1 MVKTKQIV
9 LIGHG
14 KIGSGVLSS
23 LEIIYGKLDNVSSVD
38 TYVDS
43 NFNLPETVHE
53 IVGKNSDK
61 DLIVVTD
68 LFGGSV
74 NNEFLK
80 YISQDNFYL
89 ITGMNLSLVIELVSQ
104 LNISNNKSVDE
115 IIRHTISSTQNSIQY
130 LDEESLNKSNDDDD
144 F

>member
-1 MVKTKQIV
+1 MAKTKQIV

-23 LEIIYGKLDNVSSVD
+23 VEIIYGKLDNVSSVD

-53 IVGKNSDK
+53 IVEKNSDK

-115 IIRHTISSTQNSIQY
+115 MIRHAISSTQNSIQY
-130 LDEESLNKSNDDDD
+130 LDEESLNKSNDDD

>member
-1 MVKTKQIV
+1 MAKTKQIV

-23 LEIIYGKLDNVSSVD
+23 VEIIYGKLDNVSSVD

-53 IVGKNSDK
+53 IVEKNSDK

-115 IIRHTISSTQNSIQY
+115 MIRHTISSTKNSIQY
-130 LDEESLNKSNDDDD
+130 LDEESLNKSNDGD

>member
-1 MVKTKQIV
+1 MAKTKQIV

-23 LEIIYGKLDNVSSVD
+23 VEIIYGKLDNVSSVD

-53 IVGKNSDK
+53 IVEKNSDK

-115 IIRHTISSTQNSIQY
+115 MIRHTISSTQNSIQY
-130 LDEESLNKSNDDDD
+130 LDEESLSKSNDDD

>member
-1 MVKTKQIV
+1 MARKKRIV

-23 LEIIYGKLDNVSSVD
+23 VELIYGKLDNVYSVD
-38 TYVDS
+38 TYVET
-43 NFNLPETVHE
+43 NFNLPEVVHE
-53 IVGKNSDK
+53 IIEKNK
-61 DLIVVTD
+61 NNDLIVITD

-80 YISQDNFYL
+80 YIGQDNFYL
-89 ITGMNLSLVIELVSQ
+89 LTGMNLSLVIELVSQ
-104 LNISNNKSVDE
+104 LNISENKSVNE
-115 IIRHTISSTQNSIQY
+115 IIHHAISSTKNSIQY
-130 LDEESLNKSNDDDD
+130 FDEESLNKTDDDD

>member
-1 MVKTKQIV
+1 MAKTKQIV

-23 LEIIYGKLDNVSSVD
+23 VEIIYGKLDNVSSVD

-80 YISQDNFYL
+80 YISRDNFYL

-115 IIRHTISSTQNSIQY
+115 MIRHTISSTQNSIQY
-130 LDEESLNKSNDDDD
+130 LDEESLKKSNDDD

>member
-1 MVKTKQIV
+1 MAKTKQIV

-23 LEIIYGKLDNVSSVD
+23 VEIIYGKLDNVSSVD

-53 IVGKNSDK
+53 IVEKNSDK

-80 YISQDNFYL
+80 YISRDNFYL

-115 IIRHTISSTQNSIQY
+115 MIRHTISSTQNSIQY
-130 LDEESLNKSNDDDD
+130 LDEESLKKSNDDD

>member
-23 LEIIYGKLDNVSSVD
+23 FEIIYGKLDNVSSVD

-53 IVGKNSDK
+53 IVEKNSDK

-68 LFGGSV
+68 LFGGSI

>member
-1 MVKTKQIV
+1 MAKTKQIV

-23 LEIIYGKLDNVSSVD
+23 VEIIYGKLDNVSSVD

-115 IIRHTISSTQNSIQY
+115 MIRHTISSTQNSIQY

>member
-1 MVKTKQIV
+1 MAKTKQIV

-23 LEIIYGKLDNVSSVD
+23 VEIIYGKLDNVSSVD
-38 TYVDS
+38 TYVDP

-53 IVGKNSDK
+53 IVEKNSDK

-115 IIRHTISSTQNSIQY
+115 MIRHTISSTKNSIQY
-130 LDEESLNKSNDDDD
+130 LDEESLNKSNDDD

>member
-1 MVKTKQIV
+1 MAKTKQIV

-23 LEIIYGKLDNVSSVD
+23 VEIIYGKLDNVSSVD

-53 IVGKNSDK
+53 IVEKNSDK

-115 IIRHTISSTQNSIQY
+115 MIRHTISSTKNSIQY
-130 LDEESLNKSNDDDD
+130 LDEESLNKSNDDD